1 MSENR
6 QLRLGTI
13 LHGASGNMSAWR
25 HPAAQAD
32 ASINFDFVTQTALK
46 AEAGKLDFIFVA
58 DGLYIHEK
66 SIPHFL
72 NRFEPLTV
80 LSALAAVTR
89 RLGLVGTLSTSYSE
103 PFTTARQ
110 FASLDHLSQ
119 GRAGW
124 NVVTSQHLGAKR
136 PEEAAKSAGQ
146 LVGLSAIL
154 GVGVAAFC
162 LITRTA
168 QLRLFFG
175 TITDEV
181 MQACLTYFTITA
193 LSFPFLAL
201 YNAGAAIFRST
212 GNSAVSMKVSV
223 IVNGINFCGNALCVF
238 VLKMGVAGVA
248 VPTLISRAVG
258 ACIILA
264 LAARQ
269 DYQLRITPQSV
280 TRFEGRTVKGILY
293 IGIPSAFENSLFQLG
308 RVLVV
313 SMISLFGT
321 VHISA
326 NAVANNL
333 DAIGCIV
340 GNAMGLA
347 MITVIGR
354 CIGAQDFEQTNYY
367 TKKLLLWD
375 YIAQGAVNV
384 VVLLSL
390 NQILSMYTL
399 TPETRALA
407 WTLVMIHNGM
417 SIFLWPAS
425 FVLPNALRAANDVRF
440 TMVVATA
447 SMLVWRMGLSWVL
460 CVQMGMG
467 AVGVWYAMVVDWIC
481 RIICFVARFVSGGW
495 KKNAVKK
502 AA

>member
-1 MSENR
+1 ME
-6 QLRLGTI
+6 Q
-13 LHGASGNMSAWR
+13 
-25 HPAAQAD
+25 
-32 ASINFDFVTQTALK
+32 
-46 AEAGKLDFIFVA
+46 
-58 DGLYIHEK
+58 
-66 SIPHFL
+66 
-72 NRFEPLTV
+72 
-80 LSALAAVTR
+80 ALAA
-89 RLGLVGTLSTSYSE
+89 LVGMCDGVMVSAVGEAAISGVSLVDMINNVILNL
-103 PFTTARQ
+103 
-110 FASLDHLSQ
+110 FAALAT
-119 GRAGW
+119 GGA
-124 NVVTSQHLGAKR
+124 VITSQFLGAR
-136 PEEAAKSAGQ
+136 RQEEARKSAGQ
-146 LVGLSAIL
+146 LVFLSAVFGL
-154 GVGVAAFC
+154 GIMAAC
-162 LITRTA
+162 LVLARRL
-168 QLRLFFG
+168 LRLFFG
-175 TITDEV
+175 AIAADV
-181 MQACLTYFTITA
+181 MQAGLTYFRITA

-212 GNSAVSMKVSV
+212 GNSKVSMQASLVM
-223 IVNGINFCGNALCVF
+223 NGINVGGNALCVYG
-238 VLKMGVAGVA
+238 LHMGVAGVA
-248 VPTLISRAVG
+248 IPTLVSRGVAAGIMMGLASRPKQEVCLMPQYV
-258 ACIILA
+258 ARLQPDMLRRIL
-264 LAARQ
+264 
-269 DYQLRITPQSV
+269 
-280 TRFEGRTVKGILY
+280 GI
-293 IGIPSAFENSLFQLG
+293 GVPSALENCLFQLG

-354 CIGAQDFEQTNYY
+354 CIGAQDFELTNYY

-481 RIICFVARFVSGGW
+481 RILCFVARFVSGGW

>member
-1 MSENR
+1 MLYSYWESEMYTVKKERLFTNK
-6 QLRLGTI
+6 QLLTLLWPLIIEQALNVLVGMADTVMVSSVGEAAI
-13 LHGASGNMSAWR
+13 SGVSLVDM
-25 HPAAQAD
+25 
-32 ASINFDFVTQTALK
+32 INQLIITLF
-46 AEAGKLDFIFVA
+46 G
-58 DGLYIHEK
+58 
-66 SIPHFL
+66 
-72 NRFEPLTV
+72 
-80 LSALAAVTR
+80 ALATGGAVI
-89 RLGLVGTLSTSYSE
+89 
-103 PFTTARQ
+103 
-110 FASLDHLSQ
+110 
-119 GRAGW
+119 
-124 NVVTSQHLGAKR
+124 TSQHLGAKD
-136 PEEAAKSAGQ
+136 PEKAARSAGQ

-154 GVGVAAFC
+154 GTAVAAFC
-162 LITRTA
+162 LLTRTA

-175 TITDEV
+175 TITDDV
-181 MQACLTYFTITA
+181 MQACLIYFTITA

-223 IVNGINFCGNALCVF
+223 LVNAINFFGNALCVF

-258 ACIILA
+258 AFVILG
-264 LAARQ
+264 LAARP
-269 DYQLRITPQSV
+269 DYVLRITPSSV
-280 TRFEGRTVKGILY
+280 TKLQGGTVKSILY

-313 SMISLFGT
+313 SMISLYGT

-347 MITVIGR
+347 MITVVGR
-354 CIGAQDFEQTNYY
+354 CVGAQDFEQTKYY

-384 VVLLSL
+384 LVLVFL

-399 TPETRALA
+399 SPETRALS
-407 WTLVMIHNGM
+407 WTLVMIHDGM
-417 SIFLWPAS
+417 AILLWPAG
-425 FVLPNALRAANDVRF
+425 FVLPNALRAANDVKF
-440 TMVVATA
+440 TMITSIV
-447 SMLVWRMGLSWVL
+447 SMVVWRMGLSWIL
-460 CVQMGMG
+460 CVNMGMG

-481 RIICFVARFVSGGW
+481 RVTCFVVRFISGAW
-495 KKNAVKK
+495 KKNAAKK
-502 AA
+502 V

>member
-1 MSENR
+1 MLTHMKKERLFTNR
-6 QLRLGTI
+6 QLLTLLWPLVIEQALEI
-13 LHGASGNMSAWR
+13 LVGMADTVMVSSVGEAAISGVSLVDM
-25 HPAAQAD
+25 
-32 ASINFDFVTQTALK
+32 INQLIITLF
-46 AEAGKLDFIFVA
+46 G
-58 DGLYIHEK
+58 
-66 SIPHFL
+66 
-72 NRFEPLTV
+72 
-80 LSALAAVTR
+80 ALATGGA
-89 RLGLVGTLSTSYSE
+89 
-103 PFTTARQ
+103 
-110 FASLDHLSQ
+110 
-119 GRAGW
+119 
-124 NVVTSQHLGAKR
+124 VVTSQYLGAKR
-136 PEEAAKSAGQ
+136 QEDAAKSAGQ
-146 LVGLSAIL
+146 LVGLSALL

-162 LITRTA
+162 LLTRTA

-175 TITDEV
+175 TITDDV
-181 MQACLTYFTITA
+181 MEACLVYFTITS

-223 IVNGINFCGNALCVF
+223 IVNAINFFGNAFCVF

-258 ACIILA
+258 AAIILA
-264 LAARQ
+264 LAAKPE
-269 DYQLRITPQSV
+269 YILHITP
-280 TRFEGRTVKGILY
+280 RTVTHLERSTAKNILY

-354 CIGAQDFEQTNYY
+354 CVGAQDFEQVKYY

-384 VVLLSL
+384 TVILLL
-390 NQILSMYTL
+390 NQILSLYTL
-399 TPETRALA
+399 TPETRALS
-407 WTLVMIHNGM
+407 WILVMIHDGCALL
-417 SIFLWPAS
+417 LWPAA

-440 TMVVATA
+440 TMMASVV
-447 SMLVWRMGLSWVL
+447 SMIVFRMGLSWIL
-460 CVQMGMG
+460 CVNMGLG

-481 RIICFVARFVSGGW
+481 RIICFVTRFVTGTW
-495 KKNAVKK
+495 KKNALKK
-502 AA
+502 VA

>member
-1 MSENR
+1 MQPLQREKLFTNHELLTLLWPLIIEQTLSVLVGMADTVMVSSVGEAAISGVSLVDMIN
-6 QLRLGTI
+6 QLI
-13 LHGASGNMSAWR
+13 
-25 HPAAQAD
+25 
-32 ASINFDFVTQTALK
+32 I
-46 AEAGKLDFIFVA
+46 
-58 DGLYIHEK
+58 
-66 SIPHFL
+66 
-72 NRFEPLTV
+72 TV
-80 LSALAAVTR
+80 FAALATGGA
-89 RLGLVGTLSTSYSE
+89 
-103 PFTTARQ
+103 
-110 FASLDHLSQ
+110 
-119 GRAGW
+119 
-124 NVVTSQHLGAKR
+124 VVTSQYLGAKK
-136 PEEAAKSAGQ
+136 PEQAARSAGQ
-146 LVGLSAIL
+146 LVGLSALL
-154 GVGVAAFC
+154 GLAVAAFC
-162 LITRTA
+162 LLTRRPM
-168 QLRLFFG
+168 LRLLFG
-175 TITDEV
+175 AITDDV
-181 MQACLTYFTITA
+181 MDAAVIYFTITA

-212 GNSAVSMKVSV
+212 SNSAVSMKVSV
-223 IVNGINFCGNALCVF
+223 IVNAINFGGNAICIYL
-238 VLKMGVAGVA
+238 LGMGVEGVA
-248 VPTLISRAVG
+248 IPTLISRAVG
-258 ACIILA
+258 AFIILA
-264 LAARQ
+264 LAAQ
-269 DYQLRITPQSV
+269 HEYVLHITPRSV
-280 TRFEGRTVKGILY
+280 THLERGTVQSILR
-293 IGIPSAFENSLFQLG
+293 IGIPSACENSLFQLG

-354 CIGAQDFEQTNYY
+354 CIGAQDFEQTKYY

-481 RIICFVARFVSGGW
+481 RIICFVARFVSGAW